1 MATAGAAAV
10 GLPRFAHAQ
19 GAYKA
24 EYKMSTVVPPA
35 FAWGKGGEIFL
46 TLVKER
52 TNGRINIKQYPGASL
67 VQGQQDREFS
77 AMRQGVIDV
86 LCGAPINWTSTV
98 PQLGVFTL
106 PFLMPDHKAW
116 DAVMASE
123 LVNRDYFEMVRKAGA
138 EPLAIG
144 ETGYRQISN
153 SKRPLIKPDDLKG
166 LKVRVVGS
174 PMYGEIM
181 SSMGANPTFMSW
193 ADTQPAL
200 ASGAVDAQEN
210 PLEVFLAAKVN
221 TLGQKYVT
229 KWNYSNDILL
239 YAIAAPVWA
248 SWTPAD
254 QRIVR
259 EAAVDA
265 GEAAGRAGAQAL
277 RRGRGARL
285 GARRQR
291 PRADACRRW
300 RPGRSR
306 RAVRMR
312 ATRRRPS
319 RASSAASRRSSP
331 RRARHERP
339 RTAAPKGPLR
349 PARRDR
355 AQREGAPVSE
365 GDAATLR
372 PRRATLPVD
381 DSIFFKLVRVV
392 NLTARPFSESIGKA
406 YHLSL
411 NEWRVLLVLANHPR
425 VVASEV
431 AALTGLDKMTVS
443 RAIAALERRGRVV
456 RKVDATDRRRML
468 LRLSAAGERL
478 YERIGLPA
486 KARERSLFRG
496 IGDADQERL
505 GRLLDRL
512 IANLLTADRG
522 EA

>member
-1 MATAGAAAV
+1 MLNRRKVVIGLGTAGLGA
-10 GLPRFAHAQ
+10 PHFARAQ
-19 GAYKA
+19 AAYKA

-52 TNGRINIKQYPGASL
+52 TGGRINIKQYPGASL

-221 TLGQKYVT
+221 TLGQKFVT

-248 SWTPAD
+248 GWTPAD
-254 QRIVR
+254 QKIVR

-265 GEAAGRAGAQAL
+265 AKQQVALVRKLFAEDVERVSALGVNVHVPTPPEMEAWQIA
-277 RRGRGARL
+277 
-285 GARRQR
+285 ARRPYARYKAQTE
-291 PRADACRRW
+291 PRIVSGIEEIVAK
-300 RPGRSR
+300 
-306 RAVRMR
+306 
-312 ATRRRPS
+312 TR
-319 RASSAASRRSSP
+319 
-331 RRARHERP
+331 
-339 RTAAPKGPLR
+339 
-349 PARRDR
+349 
-355 AQREGAPVSE
+355 
-365 GDAATLR
+365 
-372 PRRATLPVD
+372 
-381 DSIFFKLVRVV
+381 
-392 NLTARPFSESIGKA
+392 KA
-406 YHLSL
+406 
-411 NEWRVLLVLANHPR
+411 
-425 VVASEV
+425 
-431 AALTGLDKMTVS
+431 
-443 RAIAALERRGRVV
+443 
-456 RKVDATDRRRML
+456 
-468 LRLSAAGERL
+468 
-478 YERIGLPA
+478 
-486 KARERSLFRG
+486 
-496 IGDADQERL
+496 
-505 GRLLDRL
+505 
-512 IANLLTADRG
+512 
-522 EA
+522 

>member
-1 MATAGAAAV
+1 
-10 GLPRFAHAQ
+10 
-19 GAYKA
+19 
-24 EYKMSTVVPPA
+24 
-35 FAWGKGGEIFL
+35 
-46 TLVKER
+46 
-52 TNGRINIKQYPGASL
+52 
-67 VQGQQDREFS
+67 
-77 AMRQGVIDV
+77 V

-153 SKRPLIKPDDLKG
+153 SKRPLIRPDDLKG

-210 PLEVFLAAKVN
+210 PLEVFLAAKVH

-265 GEAAGRAGAQAL
+265 AKQQVALVRKLFAEDVERVSALGVNVHVPTPPEMEAWQIA
-277 RRGRGARL
+277 
-285 GARRQR
+285 ARRPYARYKAQTE
-291 PRADACRRW
+291 PRIVSGIEEIVAK
-300 RPGRSR
+300 
-306 RAVRMR
+306 
-312 ATRRRPS
+312 TR
-319 RASSAASRRSSP
+319 
-331 RRARHERP
+331 
-339 RTAAPKGPLR
+339 
-349 PARRDR
+349 
-355 AQREGAPVSE
+355 
-365 GDAATLR
+365 
-372 PRRATLPVD
+372 
-381 DSIFFKLVRVV
+381 
-392 NLTARPFSESIGKA
+392 KA
-406 YHLSL
+406 
-411 NEWRVLLVLANHPR
+411 
-425 VVASEV
+425 
-431 AALTGLDKMTVS
+431 
-443 RAIAALERRGRVV
+443 
-456 RKVDATDRRRML
+456 
-468 LRLSAAGERL
+468 
-478 YERIGLPA
+478 
-486 KARERSLFRG
+486 
-496 IGDADQERL
+496 
-505 GRLLDRL
+505 
-512 IANLLTADRG
+512 
-522 EA
+522 

>member
-1 MATAGAAAV
+1 MLNRRVVITALGTAAV

-123 LVNRDYFEMVRKAGA
+123 VATKDYFDMVRKAGA
-138 EPLAIG
+138 EPLSIG

-239 YAIAAPVWA
+239 FAIAAPVWS

-254 QRIVR
+254 QKIVR
-259 EAAVDA
+259 ES
-265 GEAAGRAGAQAL
+265 AL
-277 RRGRGARL
+277 
-285 GARRQR
+285 
-291 PRADACRRW
+291 
-300 RPGRSR
+300 
-306 RAVRMR
+306 
-312 ATRRRPS
+312 
-319 RASSAASRRSSP
+319 
-331 RRARHERP
+331 
-339 RTAAPKGPLR
+339 
-349 PARRDR
+349 
-355 AQREGAPVSE
+355 
-365 GDAATLR
+365 DAA
-372 PRRATLPVD
+372 
-381 DSIFFKLVRVV
+381 KQQ
-392 NLTARPFSESIGKA
+392 
-406 YHLSL
+406 
-411 NEWRVLLVLANHPR
+411 VLLVRKLFAEDVERVSALGVNVHVPTPSEMEAWQIAARRPYARYKAQTEPR
-425 VVASEV
+425 I
-431 AALTGLDKMTVS
+431 VS
-443 RAIAALERRGRVV
+443 RIEEIVAKT
-456 RKVDATDRRRML
+456 RKT
-468 LRLSAAGERL
+468 
-478 YERIGLPA
+478 
-486 KARERSLFRG
+486 
-496 IGDADQERL
+496 
-505 GRLLDRL
+505 
-512 IANLLTADRG
+512 
-522 EA
+522 

>member
-1 MATAGAAAV
+1 MSTRRTVLLHSLAAAGVAAV

-19 GAYKA
+19 GTYKA

-210 PLEVFLAAKVN
+210 PLEVFLAAKVH

-254 QRIVR
+254 QKIVR

-265 GEAAGRAGAQAL
+265 AKQQVALVRKLFAEDVERVSALGVNVHVPTPPEMEAWQIA
-277 RRGRGARL
+277 
-285 GARRQR
+285 ARRPYARYKAQTE
-291 PRADACRRW
+291 PRIVGGIEEIVAK
-300 RPGRSR
+300 
-306 RAVRMR
+306 
-312 ATRRRPS
+312 TR
-319 RASSAASRRSSP
+319 
-331 RRARHERP
+331 
-339 RTAAPKGPLR
+339 
-349 PARRDR
+349 
-355 AQREGAPVSE
+355 
-365 GDAATLR
+365 
-372 PRRATLPVD
+372 
-381 DSIFFKLVRVV
+381 
-392 NLTARPFSESIGKA
+392 KA
-406 YHLSL
+406 
-411 NEWRVLLVLANHPR
+411 
-425 VVASEV
+425 
-431 AALTGLDKMTVS
+431 
-443 RAIAALERRGRVV
+443 
-456 RKVDATDRRRML
+456 
-468 LRLSAAGERL
+468 
-478 YERIGLPA
+478 
-486 KARERSLFRG
+486 
-496 IGDADQERL
+496 
-505 GRLLDRL
+505 
-512 IANLLTADRG
+512 
-522 EA
+522 